1 MERRSISFSHHI
13 NAVALGVAPGVAGF
27 STCCQPGL
35 LAEISRRNLSKR
47 IGTRFWAQEMNAL
60 LRIRSSVES
69 FDENGPMAS
78 WKVDETAGE
87 SQVIPTRITERE

>member
-1 MERRSISFSHHI
+1 MQSRWASLLESLVLVL
-13 NAVALGVAPGVAGF
+13 AVSQGF
-27 STCCQPGL
+27 SQKS
-35 LAEISRRNLSKR
+35 LAEPLKKDWD
-47 IGTRFWAQEMNAL
+47 TFLAQEMNAL

-78 WKVDETAGE
+78 WKADETAGE